1 MSAFIEGGAS
11 IPPEHLSP
19 LIPEGLY
26 QCSFNF
32 YETRHGGGG
41 FSPKVAMQF
50 VILPP
55 NAYAGTTLYKFYNVS
70 EVGNPAGLNGPF
82 IPPFGGNFVRD
93 YFKFFGRPPRLDQM
107 PINKPFKELTWS
119 CLVETVTTDPKRRK
133 IPKDAQ
139 YSIIR
144 NIAPWTEPP
153 F

>member
-26 QCSFNF
+26 QCGFNF
-32 YETRHGGGG
+32 YETHHGGGG
-41 FSPKVAMQF
+41 FSPKVVMQF

-55 NAYAGTTLYKFYNVS
+55 NDYAGTMLYKFYNVA
-70 EVGNPAGLNGPF
+70 EVRNPVGRNGPF
-82 IPPFGGNFVRD
+82 IPPFRGDFTRD
-93 YFKFFGRPPRLDQM
+93 YFNFFGKPTRLDRM
-107 PINKPFKELTWS
+107 PINKPFQEFTWA
-119 CLVETVTTDPKRRK
+119 CLVETVTTNPKGRA
-133 IPKDAQ
+133 IPDDAR

-144 NIAPWTEPP
+144 SIAPWTELP